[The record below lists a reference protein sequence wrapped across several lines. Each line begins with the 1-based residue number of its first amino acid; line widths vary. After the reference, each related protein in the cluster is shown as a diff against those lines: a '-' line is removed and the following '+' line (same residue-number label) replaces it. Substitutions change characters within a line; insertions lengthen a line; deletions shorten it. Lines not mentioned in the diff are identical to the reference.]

1 MVVSERIGDVVGQ
14 WIKQT
19 DKCISITGVTNGGAC
34 ACGHKGGERV
44 QECQGSR
51 LSVYICCR
59 IVLFI
64 IFYTLSSFFFSRTGG
79 REREDTIIRLCLVA
93 LKSQQWVYI
102 SNTHI
107 FLSCMKKKSRPLWQT
122 FRDKKEDK
130 TCTPIFAVVYLEKYC
145 RVKRIPTV
153 SNKPTEVSLDENHT
167 LLSPARFVASLPFV
181 YLIKGLLYT
190 DLNLADAGLKKP
202 VFWSLKGADGSHILL
217 TLSYLLLES
226 IER

>member
-1 MVVSERIGDVVGQ
+1 MHINYRCYKWRGVRLWAQGWWEGARMSRFATVSIYLLPN
-14 WIKQT
+14 
-19 DKCISITGVTNGGAC
+19 CIIYYF
-34 ACGHKGGERV
+34 
-44 QECQGSR
+44 
-51 LSVYICCR
+51 LY
-59 IVLFI
+59 I
-64 IFYTLSSFFFSRTGG
+64 IFLLLLKNG
-79 REREDTIIRLCLVA
+79 RERERRYNYQIMSRCFEITAVGIYLEHTYFFVL
-93 LKSQQWVYI
+93 YE
-102 SNTHI
+102 
-107 FLSCMKKKSRPLWQT
+107 KKSRPLWQT